1 MKLVEILARE
11 LKEWPAGVACMA
23 QNESMSVVRLNKLDV
38 LHKDGA
44 WVGSDGNSIVGFRDA
59 HEKATDYKT
68 AIVTR
73 ADWEAERA
81 RIAKPASKANKDGWI
96 RHRGGK
102 CPVEAGVLVDV
113 RYRNGQVN
121 EHVKALIS
129 IDAGGS
135 IRELKAVAWDHID
148 SDLDIMRYRI
158 HKPAEQP
165 VIVGKI
171 ELEVTANTEGVREV
185 IEEMQAKTGQIE
197 GPLQWRDRIHEIDR
211 TIEALEEERVSL
223 IQRLEAEGLQLLQ
236 AKACGSV
243 QPVEDMSDWRNWKI
257 GDKIECLGHC
267 PGQFTQ
273 GALYKVRALH
283 QHSVSVDLDDNGS
296 DTNGWGYSNFK
307 WHSRPQS

>member
-1 MKLVEILARE
+1 M
-11 LKEWPAGVACMA
+11 
-23 QNESMSVVRLNKLDV
+23 
-38 LHKDGA
+38 
-44 WVGSDGNSIVGFRDA
+44 
-59 HEKATDYKT
+59 T
-68 AIVTR
+68 
-73 ADWEAERA
+73 
-81 RIAKPASKANKDGWI
+81 KANKDGWI

-113 RYRNGQVN
+113 KLRFGDIISGLPSDSTSWRHEDHHHEHQIMKYR
-121 EHVKALIS
+121 L
-129 IDAGGS
+129 
-135 IRELKAVAWDHID
+135 
-148 SDLDIMRYRI
+148 

-165 VIVGKI
+165 KHEEELTFGKVVGPLAI
-171 ELEVTANTEGVREV
+171 TEGGASISMV
-185 IEEMQAKTGQIE
+185 IDHPYGQ
-197 GPLQWRDRIHEIDR
+197 GFMRTPLQWRDRIHEIDR

-243 QPVEDMSDWRNWKI
+243 QPVDDMSDWRNWKV

-283 QHSVSVDLDDNGS
+283 KHSVSVDLDDNGS